1 MDPPVSLSEGEA
13 TVWRFLQAN
22 AGRVV
27 ARNELARH
35 AGVRGLS
42 PRRVDVLLVAV
53 RRAIGAEQLRNV
65 RGRGWLLLKQSL
77 LDEPLFVEPL
87 TETLHEPLKDSAASE
102 R

>member
-1 MDPPVSLSEGEA
+1 MDRPVNLSEAEA

-27 ARNELARH
+27 TRSELARH
-35 AGVRGLS
+35 VGLRGLS

-65 RGRGWLLLKQSL
+65 RGRGWLVIKESL
-77 LDEPLFVEPL
+77 NEPLEES
-87 TETLHEPLKDSAASE
+87 TASP

>member
-1 MDPPVSLSEGEA
+1 MDRPVNLSEAEA

-22 AGRVV
+22 EGQVV
-27 ARNELARH
+27 TRSELARH
-35 AGVRGLS
+35 AGLRGLS

-65 RGRGWLLLKQSL
+65 RGRGWLVIKESL
-77 LDEPLFVEPL
+77 NEPLEES
-87 TETLHEPLKDSAASE
+87 TASP